1 MMIRLFNAFLCICLC
16 SFIPQANA
24 IEPSATVHIP
34 MRDGTELTADL
45 YYPSGSIIT
54 NEYPC
59 LLLRLPGGRKAQP
72 WVSLAELANEGY
84 VVAIQDTRS
93 ALDKEGKTI
102 PYFSDGWG
110 SQQDGIDTI
119 NWLGNSSFT
128 NGKIGSLGYSAAGI
142 TQVLLAPSAPSALKC
157 QYIGQAPSSLYHHA
171 IYPGGKLQ
179 KNLAETWFGYY
190 APHPS
195 VINFVKDQNSYNDF
209 WKKVD
214 ALPHAYKV
222 ETPAVHYGG
231 WFDPF
236 VQGTIDE
243 FVARQQSG
251 GSGAKDTQ
259 KLLIG
264 PWNHYWP
271 QDLSLGDY
279 LVPENGK
286 QAPIDISSKR
296 WFEYYLKG
304 VKNGIEAIKP
314 VTYFVMG
321 PFDGSP
327 SSGNVWRHADTWP
340 IPAAETPLYLTADS
354 KLINKPAAKEGNFA
368 YSYDPENPVP
378 TIGGRNLFLATGPKD
393 ERPNE
398 ERQDVLVFTSL
409 PLEEDVEVTGR
420 ILAKVFFASAVSG
433 IDVVVKLT
441 DVYPDGKSLLIA
453 EGMTT
458 IDLSDQQKKNPQ
470 EAVVDLWST
479 SFVFAKGH
487 SIRLAIAGSNYPR
500 YEKNTHKVLADSNDC
515 RILVGEKTPSCVVLP
530 IVRKG
535 TKWLAE
541 EKPPIAVHHHE

>member
-1 MMIRLFNAFLCICLC
+1 MGSFKLLLCICLF
-16 SFIPQANA
+16 SFASNANA

-34 MRDGTELTADL
+34 MRDGAELTTDL
-45 YYPSGSIIT
+45 YYPSGSSIT

-72 WVSLAELANEGY
+72 WISLAEMANEGY

-93 ALDKEGKTI
+93 ALDQEGKTI
-102 PYFSDGWG
+102 PYFSDGWDG
-110 SQQDGIDTI
+110 QQQDGVDTI
-119 NWLGNSSFT
+119 NWLAKSSFT
-128 NGKIGSLGYSAAGI
+128 NGKIGTVGYSAAGI
-142 TQVLLAPSAPSALKC
+142 TQVLLAPTAPSELKC

-195 VINFVKDQNSYNDF
+195 VIEFVKFQTSYNDF

-214 ALPHAYKV
+214 SIPHAHKV

-243 FVARQQSG
+243 FNARQLTG
-251 GSGAKDTQ
+251 GNGAKDSQ

-264 PWNHYWP
+264 PWNHFWP
-271 QDLSLGDY
+271 QDLSLGDFQ
-279 LVPENGK
+279 VPENGR
-286 QAPIDISSKR
+286 QAPLDISAKR

-327 SSGNVWRHADTWP
+327 SSGNVWRHADAWP
-340 IPAAETPLYLTADS
+340 VPAIETPFYLTADS
-354 KLINKPAAKEGNFA
+354 KLTNKPAAKEGVFA
-368 YSYDPENPVP
+368 YAYDPENPVP
-378 TIGGRNLFLATGPKD
+378 TIGGRNLFMASGPKD
-393 ERPNE
+393 QRPNE
-398 ERQDVLVFTSL
+398 ERQDVLVFTSQ

-420 ILAKVFFASAVSG
+420 ILAKVFLNSAVSG

-453 EGMTT
+453 EGMSTVT
-458 IDLSDQQKKNPQ
+458 LSDQQKKTPQ

-487 SIRLAIAGSNYPR
+487 SIRIDIAGSNYPR
-500 YEKNTHKVLADSNDC
+500 YEKNEQKVLADSNDC
-515 RILVGEKTPSCVVLP
+515 RILVGEKTPSCVLLP
-530 IVRKG
+530 IVRQG
-535 TKWLAE
+535 TKWH
-541 EKPPIAVHHHE
+541 EKPSIAVHHEKL